1 VSYQQNEP
9 VWAFEKQILVPG
21 RGQREENS
29 MADKAPINNQKSEFG
44 RLKPITAVVGTAF
57 IASMA
62 SAGYADAD
70 NPFAAE
76 ALDSG
81 YDQLALADTEG
92 KCGEGKCGE
101 AKDEGEGKCGEAKDE
116 GEGKCGEGKCG
127 EAKDEAEGKCGEAK
141 DEGEGKCG
149 EGKCGGAA

>member
-1 VSYQQNEP
+1 
-9 VWAFEKQILVPG
+9 
-21 RGQREENS
+21 
-29 MADKAPINNQKSEFG
+29 MTDKASINNQKSELG
-44 RLKPITAVVGTAF
+44 RLKPITAMVGTAF

-62 SAGYADAD
+62 TASFANAE

-81 YDQLALADTEG
+81 YDQLALADSEG

-101 AKDEGEGKCGEAKDE
+101 AKGEGEGKCG
-116 GEGKCGEGKCG
+116 
-127 EAKDEAEGKCGEAK
+127 EGKCGEAK

>member
-1 VSYQQNEP
+1 M
-9 VWAFEKQILVPG
+9 AEKA
-21 RGQREENS
+21 S
-29 MADKAPINNQKSEFG
+29 MNTPKSDIG
-44 RLKPITAVVGTAF
+44 RLKPITAAVGTAF
-57 IASMA
+57 IASLATA
-62 SAGYADAD
+62 SLANAE

-81 YDQLALADTEG
+81 YDQLALADSEG

-127 EAKDEAEGKCGEAK
+127 EAKDEGEGKCGEGKCGEAK

-149 EGKCGGAA
+149 GAA